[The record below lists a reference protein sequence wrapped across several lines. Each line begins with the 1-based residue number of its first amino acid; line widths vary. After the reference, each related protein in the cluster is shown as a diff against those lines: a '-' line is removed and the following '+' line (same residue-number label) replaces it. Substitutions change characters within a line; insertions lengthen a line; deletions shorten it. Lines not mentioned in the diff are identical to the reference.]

1 MDGSFGIA
9 VCSVALDSFRIVVCV
24 SCMIYRLKRVAPFP
38 NFMNPKLLLGLALVL
53 SGGLCGCSSI
63 PQPTDKSE
71 QSLSPFSPLPTI
83 QEPANPLS
91 IIEIQQIE
99 QALLQLKP
107 GMTGKQVSDI
117 LDKTPFKKSACYYCD
132 GPMEHYRFSYSLRP
146 GYNLVLVYDQTAEP
160 PRFVRYM
167 NNWKLP

>member
-1 MDGSFGIA
+1 M
-9 VCSVALDSFRIVVCV
+9 
-24 SCMIYRLKRVAPFP
+24 K
-38 NFMNPKLLLGLALVL
+38 PKIILCLALVL
-53 SGGLCGCSSI
+53 SGGLCGCSSV

-71 QSLSPFSPLPTI
+71 QSLSPFYPLTTI
-83 QEPANPLS
+83 QDPTYPLS

-117 LDKTPFKKSACYYCD
+117 LDKTPFKKNACYYCD